1 MNANKKKLSV
11 IAHFKFGSPM
21 FEIDAT
27 VTTSTRT
34 ELKLTANWPLIWLQ
48 KPGYIQIE
56 RNLLPN
62 ETVPS
67 LNSFVERSELSVDRD
82 LLWNLQLGDRIL
94 IQCFL
99 KGESVEL
106 RDRLD
111 ANPGNVIDCQEAF
124 QRSIM
129 AAS

>member
-1 MNANKKKLSV
+1 
-11 IAHFKFGSPM
+11 M

-34 ELKLTANWPLIWLQ
+34 ALKLTANWPLIWLR

-67 LNSFVERSELSVDRD
+67 LNSFVERSELSVDRE
-82 LLWNLQLGDRIL
+82 LLWNLQLGDRVL
-94 IQCFL
+94 IRCFL
-99 KGESVEL
+99 KSESLEL
-106 RDRLD
+106 ATGRPDT
-111 ANPGNVIDCQEAF
+111 NPENVIDCQETF
-124 QRSIM
+124 QRSVR
-129 AAS
+129 ATG